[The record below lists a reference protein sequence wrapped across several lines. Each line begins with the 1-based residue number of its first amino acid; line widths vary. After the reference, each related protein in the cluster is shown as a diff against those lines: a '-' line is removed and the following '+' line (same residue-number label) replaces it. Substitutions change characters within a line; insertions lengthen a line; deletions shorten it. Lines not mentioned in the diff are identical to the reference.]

1 MNAKTSIPPSWFTIK
16 SIYAYKHTCLSTQMK
31 LISVVANE
39 EVRDVVVEIES
50 RCIRKPFVGGYR
62 HKTTGAE
69 YHHAFTQTPS
79 LYFKV
84 SAGGN

>member
-1 MNAKTSIPPSWFTIK
+1 MQT
-16 SIYAYKHTCLSTQMK
+16 K
-31 LISVVANE
+31 LISVLATE

-84 SAGGN
+84 SAAGN

>member
-1 MNAKTSIPPSWFTIK
+1 MKRLPFLIPCPLSDSCTYVTSHMQT
-16 SIYAYKHTCLSTQMK
+16 K
-31 LISVVANE
+31 LISVLATE

-84 SAGGN
+84 SAAGN

>member
-1 MNAKTSIPPSWFTIK
+1 MC
-16 SIYAYKHTCLSTQMK
+16 AYKYTSSLRDE

-39 EVRDVVVEIES
+39 EVRDIVVEIES

-62 HKTTGAE
+62 HKTSGAE
-69 YHHAFTQTPS
+69 YHHAFTQTPP
-79 LYFKV
+79 LHLKV